1 MNVIGSGLIGRTF
14 QRVDSGVPIEPLIVI
29 AAGVSDSRCIDEE
42 EYTREYDLI
51 LKTCVDASVPVT
63 YISSYSIHEQQTR
76 SSMYIRNKLRCEQVV
91 LKANRKNTILRLPN
105 VVGTGGNQNNILQ
118 FLIEKIRSQSLFKL
132 IEGVHRN
139 FIDVEDIPKF
149 LEFALTNYPED
160 RVYEMVHPKSYSI
173 MEVLKVLENYLG
185 ISAKKFETVSQK
197 ENNYVM
203 NHIAQ
208 EFYELQPGKI
218 EDPLPALLKKYKL

>member
-1 MNVIGSGLIGRTF
+1 MKIIGSGLIGKTF
-14 QRVDSGVPIEPLIVI
+14 SRIDIDVPNKPLLVI
-29 AAGVSDSRCIDEE
+29 AAGVSDSRCADDA
-42 EYTREYDLI
+42 EYTREFDLVH
-51 LKTCVDASVPVT
+51 KTCVDASVPVT
-63 YISSYSIHEQQTR
+63 YISTYSIHEQQTR

-105 VVGTGGNQNNILQ
+105 VVGTGGNKNNILQ

-149 LEFALTNYPED
+149 LEFALTNYPEE

-173 MEVLKVLENYLG
+173 MEIMNVLENYLG

-208 EFYELQPGKI
+208 EFYELQPGNK